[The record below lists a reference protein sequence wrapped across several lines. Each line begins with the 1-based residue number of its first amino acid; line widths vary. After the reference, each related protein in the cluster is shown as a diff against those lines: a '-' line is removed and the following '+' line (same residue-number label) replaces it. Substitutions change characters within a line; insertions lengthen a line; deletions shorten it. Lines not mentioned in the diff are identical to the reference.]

1 MFHRMLFT
9 QIRAIYTKTIIAD
22 LQTILPFC
30 SQTMRGVLRIYNLQ
44 TEKSLLIK
52 SENFTDDIQKIRLD
66 LDLGNFSNKTLQ
78 DEYAVQGLNAYKI
91 ESLLIAEDTENL
103 DTLLQRGKEK
113 LEELAVPFYQH

>member
-1 MFHRMLFT
+1 
-9 QIRAIYTKTIIAD
+9 
-22 LQTILPFC
+22 
-30 SQTMRGVLRIYNLQ
+30 MRGVLRIYNLQ